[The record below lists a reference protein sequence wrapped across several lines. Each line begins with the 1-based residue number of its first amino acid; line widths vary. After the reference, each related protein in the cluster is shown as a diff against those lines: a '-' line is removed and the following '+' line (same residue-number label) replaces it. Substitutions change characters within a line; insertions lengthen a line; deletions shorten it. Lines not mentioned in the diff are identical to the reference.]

1 MSYEPRTKL
10 TYRVE
15 LSMTERGWAALHSA
29 LIAERAEA
37 TDGTPD
43 LDAPLESLLA
53 DAFENG
59 VDIEALAASTDGSNP
74 PWGDHN
80 RSPYDLWWTLRTVAW
95 WDDRASGR
103 LGYENDEAEL
113 ARSRGYLIPNL
124 FDNYDEE
131 N

>member
-1 MSYEPRTKL
+1 M
-10 TYRVE
+10 
-15 LSMTERGWAALHSA
+15 
-29 LIAERAEA
+29 
-37 TDGTPD
+37 
-43 LDAPLESLLA
+43 
-53 DAFENG
+53 
-59 VDIEALAASTDGSNP
+59 
-74 PWGDHN
+74 
-80 RSPYDLWWTLRTVAW
+80 AW